1 MDQNGGR
8 LWPYLFRE
16 GRRFYLRGE
25 FAGTLLPGFKIFGV
39 SNGEKAAEEGR
50 GKAFLIEERLPVMYT
65 FRTKKPRESN
75 EEMEVTDAEQILL
88 AIAKLVGKQLHVGS

>member
-1 MDQNGGR
+1 M
-8 LWPYLFRE
+8 
-16 GRRFYLRGE
+16 
-25 FAGTLLPGFKIFGV
+25 
-39 SNGEKAAEEGR
+39 
-50 GKAFLIEERLPVMYT
+50 IEERLPVMYT